1 MTWKKQIIE
10 VKWRAKWHLCPRL
23 RCWILLF
30 YFIFR
35 FTLLSASSCSVK
47 LATPST
53 EEKRVVLQKAA
64 FDVNGIR

>member
-1 MTWKKQIIE
+1 VASLPPLETLDPFI
-10 VKWRAKWHLCPRL
+10 
-23 RCWILLF
+23 LF